1 MDGRSEAVSSEAAAS
16 KKRARVGL
24 IEAIAERVEI
34 EPRRLGSM
42 RLAAAVDLSLVSGRG
57 EAAQSLD
64 EQLDLILPGV

>member
-1 MDGRSEAVSSEAAAS
+1 MDGRSEAVSSEAAVS

-34 EPRRLGSM
+34 EPRRLGAM
-42 RLAAAVDLSLVSGRG
+42 RLAAAVDLSLASGCG

-64 EQLDLILPGV
+64 EQLDLIVPGV